1 MQRPRRAVDVV
12 TSEVLDELVAYAPA
26 SSQAVSLNA
35 SARAI
40 WELCDGT
47 RTLDQICAE
56 LSEEVKPVRDASGQI
71 DIQGT
76 MQAVT
81 DVVEGWVRE
90 YPDQWLWLHRRWR

>member
-1 MQRPRRAVDVV
+1 MQRPRRAADVV

-47 RTLDQICAE
+47 RTLDEICSELAE
-56 LSEEVKPVRDASGQI
+56 EAGVAPEALRGDVTGAI
-71 DIQGT
+71 DRFRELGL
-76 MQAVT
+76 
-81 DVVEGWVRE
+81 VVG
-90 YPDQWLWLHRRWR
+90 DGG

>member
-1 MQRPRRAVDVV
+1 MHRPRRAPDIV

-47 RTLDQICAE
+47 RTVDEICAE
-56 LSEEVKPVRDASGQI
+56 LSEEAGVTAEALRGD
-71 DIQGT
+71 
-76 MQAVT
+76 VT
-81 DVVEGWVRE
+81 DALARFRELGLVVGDG
-90 YPDQWLWLHRRWR
+90 P